1 MTLITHILI
10 RVPSLAKNIFTMNM
24 EIQKTFFLTM
34 VIIQIFASLGKA
46 YMIDPFQLD
55 TPTNWLVMVIL

>member
-10 RVPSLAKNIFTMNM
+10 RVPSPAKNIFTMNM

-34 VIIQIFASLGKA
+34 VIVQIFASLGKA
-46 YMIDPFQLD
+46 YMVDPFQLEGS
-55 TPTNWLVMVIL
+55 TNWLVMVIL

>member
-1 MTLITHILI
+1 MTLITHIPI
-10 RVPSLAKNIFTMNM
+10 RVPSPAKTMNL

-46 YMIDPFQLD
+46 YMVDPFQLEGS
-55 TPTNWLVMVIL
+55 TNWLVMVIL

>member
-1 MTLITHILI
+1 
-10 RVPSLAKNIFTMNM
+10 MNM

-46 YMIDPFQLD
+46 YMVDPFQLD
-55 TPTNWLVMVIL
+55 SPTNWLVMVIL